1 MRLSITGLG
10 VLCALGV
17 TFAAG
22 PHATAAALL
31 GAPSATPALAAGA
44 GMRQAAPAP
53 PTGLR
58 VPPLAYDATSITLA
72 WEKPASH
79 ADIADYDVYEN
90 GQFIGSAN
98 AANTSQAK
106 HYIDEFY
113 ADPANS
119 QQVRTVEDNFT
130 ATGLKPGTRYRFTV
144 RSVDAAGIQS
154 RDSLP
159 VIAATTAMPKACD
172 ITGHGAVGDG
182 STVNTQAIQATIDSC
197 PAGGEVVVPPGTF
210 VTGAIWLKSDMTL
223 DIAKGATLLGSAN
236 ADDYPYHFRYYD
248 YSNDQRFYG
257 LINAHTYDYGSL
269 SNIRIVGEG
278 TIDGNGWKQAGT
290 DSDGFPVSA
299 PSSSSTVETNGILA
313 KAQVDKATELNA
325 VSPYGTRSPL
335 IAARGVNDL
344 YIGGVTEVNPS
355 GHTMM
360 MMHTTNVTVNDVKME
375 TYNINNGD
383 GIDFANSQ
391 RLTVINDVFDT
402 GDDSMNF
409 AAGLGAASK
418 RDAPTAGAW
427 ISGNYF
433 RHGHGAVALGS
444 HTGAWIENIVAEDN
458 VIDLANIGLRMKT
471 DPANGGGGKN
481 VLFRDNAIKDVAQQA
496 FVFTSAYADPGAAIV
511 VEPAPDAA
519 QFRDITVDNVTV
531 DGTGQQAIQV
541 IGVLAKDHADL
552 HFSNVRFIQAEP
564 TDISYLKDSSFH
576 NVVFDNTPN
585 PWVIA
590 HSTGLSFTGDTTT
603 TAVTA
608 DAAAGPGWPAGSS
621 LTTATSDTT
630 ATLSWPAAADNAAVA
645 SYDIVVDGSPKATV
659 PGSVRSCQLTGL
671 TPAHAYDIR
680 VRATDATGNQADG
693 PQARVTTTGTAE
705 TVPPVVPSG
714 GDRVAVDPSSVGTT
728 WAKVA
733 WQAATDNYGVD
744 HYDIY
749 VNGERAA
756 TVPADTLSHVVGG
769 LRPATGYV
777 FAVRAV
783 DGAGNATAYGT
794 QPQAT
799 TADMYDAS
807 APGWPASTRLTADS
821 ITRNSAR
828 LSWTPAR
835 DDIEVTGYRV
845 YVNGVPVDH
854 QVAFT
859 PVNEASTTTGSSYT
873 ITGLTPGTTYTF
885 TVQAGDEAG
894 KWTGSGPSLRVT
906 TRH

>member
-17 TFAAG
+17 TSAAG
-22 PHATAAALL
+22 PHVIAAALAA
-31 GAPSATPALAAGA
+31 APPSTPAIASGA
-44 GMRQAAPAP
+44 GVRQAAPAP
-53 PTGLR
+53 PAALR

-106 HYIDEFY
+106 HYIDDFY

-119 QQVRTVEDNFT
+119 RQVRTVEDNFT

-144 RSVDAAGIQS
+144 RSVDAAGHES
-154 RDSLP
+154 RDS
-159 VIAATTAMPKACD
+159 VAVTAATTAMPEVCD
-172 ITGHGAVGDG
+172 ITGHGAAGDG

-197 PAGGEVVVPPGTF
+197 PAGGEVLVPPGTF

-223 DIAKGATLLGSAN
+223 DIARGGTLLGSAN

-257 LINAHTYDYGSL
+257 LINAHTYDYGTL
-269 SNIRIVGEG
+269 SNIRIVGGG

-313 KAQVDKATELNA
+313 KAQVDKATGLNA

-335 IAARGVNDL
+335 IAVRGVNNL

-418 RDAPTAGAW
+418 QDAPAAGAW

-458 VIDLANIGLRMKT
+458 VINLANIGLRMKT
-471 DPANGGGGKN
+471 DPANGGGARN

-496 FVFTSAYADPGAAIV
+496 FVFTSAYADPSAAIV

-541 IGVLAKDHADL
+541 IGVPAMDHADL
-552 HFSNVRFIQAEP
+552 HFSHVRFIEAEP
-564 TDISYLKDSSFH
+564 ADISYLKDSSFH
-576 NVVFDNTPN
+576 DVVFDNTPN
-585 PWVIA
+585 PWAIA
-590 HSTGLSFTGDTTT
+590 HSAGLSFSAGTTT
-603 TAVTA
+603 TPVTA
-608 DAAAGPGWPAGSS
+608 DAAAGPRWPAGSR
-621 LTTATSDTT
+621 LTTVASDTT
-630 ATLSWPAAADNAAVA
+630 AALSWPAATDNAAVA
-645 SYDIVVDGSPKATV
+645 SYDILVDGSPKATV
-659 PGSVRSCQLTGL
+659 SGGIRDCQLTGL
-671 TPAHAYDIR
+671 TPAHEYDIR

-693 PQARVTTTGTAE
+693 PQAQVTTAGTAE

-714 GDRVAVDPSSVGTT
+714 GDSVTVDPSSVGST
-728 WAKVA
+728 WARVG
-733 WQAATDNYGVD
+733 WQAATDNDGVD
-744 HYDIY
+744 HYDVY
-749 VNGERAA
+749 VNGERAG
-756 TVPADTLSHVVGG
+756 TVPAGTLSFVAGG
-769 LRPATGYV
+769 LHPATGYV
-777 FAVRAV
+777 FTVRAV
-783 DGAGNATAYGT
+783 DGAGNATTYGT

-799 TADMYDAS
+799 TAGMYDAS
-807 APGWPASTRLTADS
+807 APGWPASTRLTADA
-821 ITRNSAR
+821 ITRDSLR

-835 DDIEVTGYRV
+835 DDIGVTGYRV
-845 YVNGVPVDH
+845 YVNGAPIDH
-854 QVAFT
+854 GVVFT
-859 PVNEASTTTGSSYT
+859 PVNEANTTTGTVYAV
-873 ITGLTPGTTYTF
+873 TGLRPATTYTF
-885 TVQAGDEAG
+885 TVQAGDGAG
-894 KWTGSGPSLRVT
+894 KWTGSGPRLRAT